1 MPSQL
6 EYEMKDSNRI
16 PAIGLGTWALR
27 GVQCTNVV
35 KKALE
40 LGYTHID
47 TAEMYGNE
55 AKIGAALQ
63 DFDRTQL
70 FVTSKVWHTNLR
82 YEAVIKACNKTLKN
96 LKTDYVDLY
105 LIHWPNTAVPL
116 EETFRAFQHLQ
127 EEGQVKSCG
136 VSNFTI
142 NHLKDAFN
150 ATDLVL
156 TVNQVEFHPTLY
168 QQELL
173 AFCQTNGVVLTA
185 YSPLGKGNLLQDDTI
200 KELAANYGKSP
211 AQICLRWGL
220 QKGAVVI
227 PKAGSEP
234 HLKENLKIF
243 VWELAQNDLKTLDS
257 LHQNTR
263 FVNPGHHDFNY

>member
-1 MPSQL
+1 MPSQM
-6 EYEMKDSNRI
+6 EYEMKDGNRI

-27 GVQCTNVV
+27 GKQCTNVV

-55 AKIGAALQ
+55 AQIGAALQ
-63 DFDRTQL
+63 DFDRAQL
-70 FVTSKVWHTNLR
+70 FVTSKVWHTHLR
-82 YEAVIKACNKTLKN
+82 YDAVLKACNQTLKD

-105 LIHWPNTAVPL
+105 LIHWPRATVPM
-116 EETFRAFQHLQ
+116 EETFRAFQKLQ

-150 ATDLVL
+150 ATDLAL

-173 AFCQTNGVVLTA
+173 AFCQTKEIVLTA
-185 YSPLGKGNLLQDDTI
+185 YSPLGKGNLLQNQTI
-200 KELAANYGKSP
+200 KEIARKHEKSP
-211 AQICLRWGL
+211 AQICLRWGV

-234 HLKENLKIF
+234 HLKENLQIF
-243 VWELAQNDLKTLDS
+243 EWTLSESDLKALDA